1 MGRIRAKYDDP
12 TGAHH
17 GIPTFYWRGAP
28 PGYAT
33 RRQLRAAGLRPGGQG
48 IAAQIKWRGLGG
60 ERTAY
65 LYHID
70 HAKPK
75 RTATP
80 RVLAALDKALRARKT
95 CGTCGQ
101 VKTYFIRTKFD
112 ECAEC
117 VESAGGCYAA

>member
-1 MGRIRAKYDDP
+1 MGRIRAMYDDP
-12 TGAHH
+12 TGQKF

-28 PGYAT
+28 AGFAT
-33 RRQLRAAGLRPGGQG
+33 RRQLRATGLCPGGQD
-48 IAAQIKWRGLGG
+48 IAGQIKWRGIGG

-65 LYHID
+65 LYRTD
-70 HAKPK
+70 LAKPK

-101 VKTYFIRTKFD
+101 VKPYFIRTKFD
-112 ECAEC
+112 ECADC
-117 VESAGGCYAA
+117 VEAAGGCYAA